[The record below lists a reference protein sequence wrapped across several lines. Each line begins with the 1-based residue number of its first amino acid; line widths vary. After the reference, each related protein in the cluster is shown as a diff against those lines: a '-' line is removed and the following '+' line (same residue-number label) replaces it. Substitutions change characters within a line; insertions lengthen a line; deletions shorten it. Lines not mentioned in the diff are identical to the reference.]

1 LQELFILDEDCY
13 MNKFYIILLISFLI
27 ISCSNKQ
34 EKEIQTDSK
43 NIAKQENSGLDYPQL
58 RESKTSKQTAPRI
71 EALFTINPDALNLTD
86 LNKVTKVFDDITK
99 ITFQMI
105 NASGAKQE
113 QLVNQANRIVKRYG
127 YKNLRDYG
135 NHLEE
140 YTWAAGTYLR
150 VQTVNEVFA
159 DNPHSKI
166 ASTMEKSL
174 KNRLKKQKISNR
186 DLDLIRANW
195 YKIDKVLKTM
205 EEMTLA
211 ADKVDSAKYK

>member
-1 LQELFILDEDCY
+1 
-13 MNKFYIILLISFLI
+13 MNKFCIILLISFLI

-34 EKEIQTDSK
+34 E
-43 NIAKQENSGLDYPQL
+43 NLGLDYPQIK
-58 RESKTSKQTAPRI
+58 ESKNSKQIAPRI

-86 LNKVTKVFDDITK
+86 LNKVTNVFDDITK

-105 NASGAKQE
+105 NAKGAKQD

-127 YKNLRDYG
+127 YENLRDYG
-135 NHLEE
+135 SHLGE

-159 DNPHSKI
+159 DNSQSKV
-166 ASTMEKSL
+166 AKTMEKSL

-186 DLDLIRANW
+186 DLDLIRTNW